1 MKSVT
6 DFDCYADSYDRALG
20 EALAASG
27 EDRQYFARGR
37 VEWLAGCLRQIG
49 SVPLHLMDYGCGTG
63 ATTSLLRD
71 TLGAETIVGVDRS
84 LRSLEVA
91 RQCYGSERVRFFPVD
106 QYQSVQSVDLG
117 YSNGV
122 FHHIPREQRGEA
134 LRFISRALRPGGL
147 FSFWENNP
155 WNPGTRQVMARCVF
169 DQDAV
174 TLTPIEAKRLL
185 RSEGYTVLRTDFL
198 FIFPRSLKVFRPAEK
213 LVHRM
218 PLGAQYQVLCQK
230 PISQ

>member
-1 MKSVT
+1 MIDATRIAAYYDAQAARYDATMDSEPRNARFRDAFRTLVAERIPRGGRIL
-6 DFDCYADSYDRALG
+6 DF
-20 EALAASG
+20 
-27 EDRQYFARGR
+27 
-37 VEWLAGCLRQIG
+37 
-49 SVPLHLMDYGCGTG
+49 GCGTG
-63 ATTSLLRD
+63 ATTSLLREI
-71 TLGAETIVGVDRS
+71 LGAETIVGVDRS

-91 RQCYGSERVRFFPVD
+91 RQSYGSERVRFFPVD
-106 QYQSVQSVDLG
+106 EYRSVQGVDLG

-147 FSFWENNP
+147 FAFWENNP

-174 TLTPIEAKRLL
+174 TLTPIEARRLL